1 MASTTLFDEIKS
13 LRTEQNNYAS
23 RYIDTADTAG
33 ILRIINEEDKLVPL
47 AVERELP
54 SIEKAVDGIVRGFR
68 QGGRLFYVGAGTSGR
83 LGIVDASECP
93 PTFGTDSDMVQG
105 IIAGGT
111 AAIFKAQE
119 GAEDSFEGGRD
130 ALIHAGLDSKD
141 IVCGIAASGRTP
153 FVRGAIEYA
162 NSIKCFTVFVS
173 TSSREHINSLGLNVD
188 VVICPDVGPEVVE
201 GSTRMKSGT
210 AQKLVLNMLTT
221 ASMIKLGKTLGN
233 VMVDLQLTNEKLKER
248 AKRIIMRIC
257 EIDYDTASHYL
268 ILSNGHVKTALVMI
282 LGSVDF
288 EKATELLAQ
297 SGGFVR
303 NAIEIAKK
311 ISEES

>member
-1 MASTTLFDEIKS
+1 MPQTTLFDEIKS
-13 LRTEQNNYAS
+13 LRTEQNNPVS
-23 RYIDTADTAG
+23 RQIDNANTKE
-33 ILRIINEEDKLVPL
+33 ILQIINSEDKLVPL
-47 AVERELP
+47 AVEQELP
-54 SIEKAVDGIVRGFR
+54 HIELAVDGIVRAFR

-119 GAEDSFEGGRD
+119 GAEDSFDGGKE
-130 ALIHAGLDSKD
+130 ALVHAGLTPKD
-141 IVCGIAASGRTP
+141 TVCGIAASGRTP

-162 NSIKCFTVFVS
+162 HNLGCFTVFVS
-173 TSSREHINSLGLNVD
+173 TSSREHIASLGLNAD
-188 VVICPDVGPEVVE
+188 VLICPDVGPEVVE

-257 EIDYDTASHYL
+257 EVDYDTAAHYL
-268 ILSNGHVKTALVMI
+268 VLSNGHVKSALVMI
-282 LGSVDF
+282 LGGVDLERSSV
-288 EKATELLAQ
+288 LLAQ
-297 SGGFVR
+297 TNGFVR
-303 NAIEIAKK
+303 QAIEIAKK
-311 ISEES
+311 LNEDS